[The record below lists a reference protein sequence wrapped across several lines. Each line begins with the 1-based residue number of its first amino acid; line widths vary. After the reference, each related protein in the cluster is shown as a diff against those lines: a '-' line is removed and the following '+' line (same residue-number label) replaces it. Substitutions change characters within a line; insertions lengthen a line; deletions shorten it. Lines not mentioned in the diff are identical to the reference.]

1 MVIMEIVIITMLGLW
16 AYIALRRVLKKK
28 QGCNHCGNCSHCSYY
43 DSCPQNQPQLP
54 ETDGEQS
61 RS

>member
-1 MVIMEIVIITMLGLW
+1 MIFIEMAIIGGLALW
-16 AYIALRRVLKKK
+16 AYIALRKVLKKK

-54 ETDGEQS
+54 AADGEEIHS
-61 RS
+61 

>member
-1 MVIMEIVIITMLGLW
+1 MIFIEMAIIGGLALW
-16 AYIALRRVLKKK
+16 AYIALRNVLKKK

-54 ETDGEQS
+54 EADGEKIHS
-61 RS
+61 